1 MKGGMGNVSCKVKK
15 KLKRMF
21 LLKVEINDFI
31 LYLKLK
37 LRFLKLI
44 KYKNIVNLFLENKWD
59 IYIMF
64 F

>member
-1 MKGGMGNVSCKVKK
+1 
-15 KLKRMF
+15 MF
-21 LLKVEINDFI
+21 LLRVKIDDFI

-64 F
+64 FYIVICINRIKCLNFL